1 MGPFTNNMPSRQL
14 MQVHGIS
21 RAPLRMLEN
30 NIPMNHQHVGS
41 APAVN
46 PSIWDRRHG
55 YAGEMMETPG
65 FHPGSAGSMGFPG
78 STHLHQLE
86 TNGMFPHNGGTF
98 MDPAMSPVHMSAR
111 SPQQRGHIFHR
122 RSNVAPIPSSF
133 DSAGERMRSRRND
146 SNVNQ
151 SDNKRLFEL
160 DIERIVRG
168 EDSRT
173 TLMIKNIPNK
183 YISEIYSS
191 FLWRIFYVLSHT
203 NFDVSHN
210 PLWWCRYTSKM
221 LLAAIDESHRG
232 TYDFIYLP
240 IDFKVSGLVLVLVS
254 R

>member
-1 MGPFTNNMPSRQL
+1 LSNTFCAALGFSRTGSCPLHGHQLARSNSNNIHQQPSSPMLWPSTGPFTNNAPSRQL

-30 NIPMNHQHVGS
+30 TIPMNHQHVGS

-55 YAGEMMETPG
+55 YAGEMMEAPG
-65 FHPGSAGSMGFPG
+65 FHPGSVGSMGFPG

-86 TNGMFPHNGGTF
+86 TNGMFPHNGPTF
-98 MDPAMSPVHMSAR
+98 MDPAMSPAHMSAP
-111 SPQQRGHIFHR
+111 SPQRRGHIFHR
-122 RSNVAPIPSSF
+122 RSHVATIPSSF

-146 SNVNQ
+146 LNVNQ

-183 YISEIYSS
+183 YISGIYSS
-191 FLWRIFYVLSHT
+191 FLCKIL
-203 NFDVSHN
+203 
-210 PLWWCRYTSKM
+210 YT
-221 LLAAIDESHRG
+221 
-232 TYDFIYLP
+232 
-240 IDFKVSGLVLVLVS
+240 
-254 R
+254 